1 MALKV
6 DKELVGWSQPEDVV
20 NRVVSRGLPVMSAVL
35 QGSILGPVLFNIL
48 ISDLD
53 NRIKCTLSKFADDSK
68 LSGAVDIA
76 EGRDTIQ
83 KDLDRLEK

>member
-20 NRVVSRGLPVMSAVL
+20 NGVVSRGLPVMSAVP
-35 QGSILGPVLFNIL
+35 QGSILGPVLFNIF

-53 NRIKCTLSKFADDSK
+53 NQIKCTLIKFADDSK

-76 EGRDTIQ
+76 ERRDAIQ
-83 KDLDRLEK
+83 KDMDRLEK